1 MILGSCSLFFEGN
14 TFSYCRCL
22 KTHRHNCFGH
32 SLIAHGHW
40 HILVVEISEQHE
52 IYSPCYGIVRTRSFL
67 QMGVRRFL
75 ISIQLDI
82 YSLVIYL
89 SELTFLDVVTT
100 AGNTA
105 GNMITLGVGNISVS
119 DSLFS
124 VSVALSTIAL

>member
-1 MILGSCSLFFEGN
+1 
-14 TFSYCRCL
+14 
-22 KTHRHNCFGH
+22 
-32 SLIAHGHW
+32 
-40 HILVVEISEQHE
+40 
-52 IYSPCYGIVRTRSFL
+52 
-67 QMGVRRFL
+67 MGVRRLL

-89 SELTFLDVVTT
+89 SELTVLDVMTT

-105 GNMITLGVGNISVS
+105 GNKITIGVGKISVS